1 MIQQKLI
8 LIYYNSLFVFFRQ
21 DLRTQIE
28 KMATFL
34 NKSLNE
40 KQVEKLI
47 DHVHY
52 LSCAGETANCGEMTH
67 FSPEVNRKIDE
78 WIEKNLEGTDLKFI
92 EE

>member
-1 MIQQKLI
+1 MLI
-8 LIYYNSLFVFFRQ
+8 NYNSLVLFCFLFRQ

-52 LSCAGETANCGEMTH
+52 LSCAGEMADCGEMTH

-78 WIEKNLEGTDLKFI
+78 WIEKNLEGTDLKFVA
-92 EE
+92 E